1 MIVLIKN
8 SPATSE
14 GRRGLKIARDSSAD
28 IVLLQN
34 GVYFAINEMLDGFC
48 GTAYA
53 VEEDLKMRGLADIK
67 RGIKKIGWP
76 ELIDLMANEERVV
89 GMF

>member
-1 MIVLIKN
+1 MLVLIKN
-8 SPATSE
+8 SPETKE
-14 GRRGLKIARDSSAD
+14 GKRGLKIARDASAD

-34 GVYFAINEMLDGFC
+34 GVYFAVNEMLDGFC

-53 VEEDLKMRGLADIK
+53 VEEDLKMRGLDDIK
-67 RGIKKIGWP
+67 RGIKV
-76 ELIDLMANEERVV
+76 IDWGQLVDMMAQEDKVI

>member
-1 MIVLIKN
+1 MIVLIKS

-14 GRRGLKIARDSSAD
+14 GKRGLKTARDSSAD

-34 GVYFAINEMLDGFC
+34 GVYFALNEMLDGFC

-53 VEEDLKMRGLADIK
+53 IEEDLKMRGLADIK
-67 RGIKKIGWP
+67 RGIKKIGWA
-76 ELIDLMANEERVV
+76 ELIDMMAKEDKVV